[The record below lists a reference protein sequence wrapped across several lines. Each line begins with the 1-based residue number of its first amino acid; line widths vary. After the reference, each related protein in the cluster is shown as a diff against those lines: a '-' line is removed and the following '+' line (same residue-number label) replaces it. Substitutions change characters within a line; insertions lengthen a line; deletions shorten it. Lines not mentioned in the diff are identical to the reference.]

1 MTGDRN
7 GINAMMEH
15 RARVANDNNY
25 VRGMIGRYVFSV
37 FGTVKKYADERVDVQ
52 CGVYTFTNIEVM
64 VFGVDGWGIKPVP
77 AVGDRVLVVSTVN
90 PTPDLKTMAASA
102 SMPAYDMS
110 GFKAICL
117 TDEDKALQLI
127 TVDKDKVEITGDN
140 KLLINADGVQFE
152 DVNQNKVTTSD
163 SGVDFEDLNGN
174 KVTTDDSGV
183 AFEDKNGNKVTTD
196 SSGLKTED
204 KNGNKYTGTSSGTT
218 IVDSNG
224 CKIEMGS
231 SSVKINGKLEIL
243 KN

>member
-1 MTGDRN
+1 MAEDKN

-15 RARVANDNNY
+15 KARVANDNNY
-25 VRGMIGRYVFSV
+25 VRGMVERYIFAVL
-37 FGTVKKYADERVDVQ
+37 GTVKKYADERVDAQ

-102 SMPAYDMS
+102 SMPAYDAS

-117 TDEDKALQLI
+117 TDSGKATQLI
-127 TVDKDKVEITGDN
+127 TVDKDKIEITGNN
-140 KLLINADGVQFE
+140 KLTVNADGIQFE
-152 DVNQNKVTTSD
+152 DV
-163 SGVDFEDLNGN
+163 NGN
-174 KVTTDDSGV
+174 KVTTSSDGVSFEDTNGNKVDTTSDGV

-196 SSGLKTED
+196 SNGIATED
-204 KNGNKYTGTSSGTT
+204 KNGNKYTGSNSGTV
-218 IVDSNG
+218 IDAKGG

-231 SSVKINGKLEIL
+231 TVKINGKLEIL
-243 KN
+243 NS